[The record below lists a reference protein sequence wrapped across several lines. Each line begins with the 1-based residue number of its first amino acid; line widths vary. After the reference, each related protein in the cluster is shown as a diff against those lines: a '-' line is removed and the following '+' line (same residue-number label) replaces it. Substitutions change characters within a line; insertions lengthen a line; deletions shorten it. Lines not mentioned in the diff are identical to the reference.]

1 MGNGKLIVAIERPTF
16 SESWYRV
23 AGIQPRLRSTVQVSR
38 QHFRG
43 RMWHVLQDPTTNQF
57 FRLNEPAYHFV
68 AMLDGKRTVA
78 EVWRI
83 CNEQLG
89 DGAPTQGEAIQLFGQ
104 LYTSNLLH
112 AELPPDVEGLLQR
125 YRKRKIREVQGYVT
139 NLLFARIPLID
150 PDHFLNRWVGV
161 FGRVFTKYGLALWLV
176 LIAVGLYFLA
186 GRAGDLTDR
195 ASNVFDPANL
205 PFLYLGMVVAK
216 VFHEFG
222 HAFACKR
229 FGQLAGGGEVHVMGL
244 MFLVFT
250 PLPYVDAS
258 SAWAFRSKWH
268 RVVVG
273 AAGMFVELAIAAI
286 AAIIWA
292 ITRQGTAVHAV
303 CYNIMFIAG
312 VSSLLFNGNP
322 LLRYDAYYILSDLL
336 EIPNLAQRSKE
347 YIYYLVKRYAWSVR
361 QARNSAHTS
370 GERGWFVSYGIASTI
385 YRIFIFTM
393 ILLFLTDRL
402 PKPLAIVAIAFGV
415 VAAFTWLC
423 IPLGKFVR
431 YLATSGELAR
441 TRPRAMVST
450 LIFIMVVFAGIGLI
464 SVPDRCRVEGIVEPI
479 NITIIHAEVNGF
491 VRDFLPSGQQVG
503 PDGPVLLRCEN
514 PELQTRHE
522 HLLAE
527 RRRLQARLRIART
540 QEPAA
545 AQILTEQ
552 IVALNEQ
559 IRRAEG
565 QIAMLSLR
573 ADLTGKWIS
582 PEIDR
587 IKGGYVRRGDQVGL
601 VADLERVFVRA
612 VADQQA
618 AMMLVSEAYDDV
630 EIRLKGRPDM
640 QVSGRK
646 LQILPAGS
654 KRLPSAALGYAVG
667 GSMQTA
673 PDDPHGTKSS
683 ERFFEIH
690 VLPGETDDV
699 KLLSGQR
706 VVVRFEMPP
715 KPLLVQWW
723 RSLLQL
729 IQRRFHI

>member
-1 MGNGKLIVAIERPTF
+1 MAIERPTF
-16 SESWYRV
+16 SESWYRIS
-23 AGIQPRLRSTVQVSR
+23 GMRPRLRSTVQVFR

-43 RMWHVLQDPTTNQF
+43 RMWHVLQDPTNNQF
-57 FRLNEPAYHFV
+57 FRLNEPAYYFI
-68 AMLDGKRTVA
+68 AMLDGRQTVA
-78 EVWRI
+78 EVWHT

-89 DGAPTQGEAIQLFGQ
+89 DEAPTQGEAIQLLGQ
-104 LYTSNLLH
+104 LYTSNLLV
-112 AELPPDVEGLLQR
+112 AELPPDAEGLLQR
-125 YRKRKIREVQGYVT
+125 YRKRRIREVQGYVM

-150 PDHFLNRWVGV
+150 PDHFLDRWMGV

-176 LIAVGLYFLA
+176 LIGVGLYFLV
-186 GRAGDLTDR
+186 GRAGELADR

-229 FGQLAGGGEVHVMGL
+229 FGRLAGGGEVHVMGV

-258 SAWAFRSKWH
+258 SAWAFQSKWH
-268 RVVVG
+268 RAIVG

-292 ITRQGTAVHAV
+292 GTRSGTAVHAV

-336 EIPNLAQRSKE
+336 EIPNLAQRSKQ
-347 YIYYLVKRYAWSVR
+347 YIYYLVKRYVWSIR
-361 QARNSAHTS
+361 QARSPAHTP
-370 GERGWFVSYGIASTI
+370 GERGWFVFYGIASTV
-385 YRIFIFTM
+385 YRIFIFSM

-402 PKPLAIVAIAFGV
+402 PKPLAILAIGFGL

-423 IPLGKFVR
+423 VPLGKFIR

-441 TRPRAMVST
+441 ERPRAVAST
-450 LIFIMVVFAGIGLI
+450 LIFIVTVFIGLGLI
-464 SVPDRCRVEGIVEPI
+464 RVPDRCRVEGIVEPI
-479 NITIIHAEVNGF
+479 SMSIVHAEVDGF
-491 VRDFLPSGQQVG
+491 VKDFLPSGRHVG

-514 PELQTRHE
+514 PELKARHE
-522 HLLAE
+522 QLLAE

-540 QEPAA
+540 QEPVA

-552 IVALNEQ
+552 IVALDEQ
-559 IRRAEG
+559 IRRVEEQLNSLALHAP
-565 QIAMLSLR
+565 IAG
-573 ADLTGKWIS
+573 TWIS
-582 PEIDR
+582 PEIER
-587 IKGGYVRRGDQVGL
+587 IKGGYVRRGDKVGL
-601 VADLERVFVRA
+601 VADLERVIVRA
-612 VADQQA
+612 TADQQVA
-618 AMMLVSEAYDDV
+618 TMLVAEAYDNV
-630 EIRLKGRPDM
+630 EIRIKGRSDM

-646 LQILPAGS
+646 LQIMPAGS
-654 KRLPSAALGYAVG
+654 KQLPSAALGYAVG
-667 GSMQTA
+667 GSIQTA
-673 PDDPHGTKSS
+673 PDDPRGIKAA

-690 VLPGETDDV
+690 VAPGKAENV

-706 VVVRFEMPP
+706 VVVRFEMPAR
-715 KPLLVQWW
+715 PLLAQWW